1 MKKSIA
7 SRIEQYIKVLIAR
20 SENGQIEIQR
30 RELAETFACAPSQV
44 SYVLGTRFSLKDG
57 YLIESRRGGQGY
69 VRIIEIKSEGG
80 LFDNALLMQ
89 FIEEMRNKKLL
100 NEREKEM
107 LKHIVLN
114 VAVNLPAE
122 YRIRVNQAIAT
133 ALRDFLNS
141 GAGI

>member
-114 VAVNLPAE
+114 VAVNLPTE